1 MIEIDVDETFRHGRP
16 IAPYDC
22 LPRMRRQWKSGGFP
36 VFTLRHYAV
45 AALAL
50 AGICSPSPSFSQELS
65 RFDREQGKMM
75 LNMIRDDLEKNYY
88 DPEFRGLKMDEVFN
102 TATDAIAR
110 ATFHHEIYNAVA
122 GPLLA
127 LDDSHTFFFP
137 PRWSAKL
144 EFGWEMQMIG
154 DACYLVAIQPGSDA
168 EAKGLL
174 RGDRVLSVDGERPS
188 RAGMTTMLYVH
199 RLLAPR
205 ASSSLMIQS
214 PGGKPREIIV
224 KTKVTEEKRLWT
236 KSADLANLIRDLRDR
251 AYLGR
256 HRLHELGSDLV
267 IWKMP
272 EFDLTREDVHR
283 GVRIASKHPAL
294 ILDMR
299 GNPGG
304 AVETLENMVGC
315 FIEGETKIGDVKSRE
330 RMQPITAKKGS
341 VVFGGKMVVLVDSD
355 SGSAAELFARTMQ
368 LTGRAKVI
376 GDRSGGAV
384 MMSRQ
389 YSRRIGSGNA
399 IFFGSSVTVAD
410 IIMPDGKSLEHAGV
424 TPDEVMLPTGEDLA
438 AGRDP
443 VLSHAASLVGVTLDP
458 AKAGALFPFE
468 WKR

>member
-1 MIEIDVDETFRHGRP
+1 MI
-16 IAPYDC
+16 
-22 LPRMRRQWKSGGFP
+22 
-36 VFTLRHYAV
+36 TLRQSTV
-45 AALAL
+45 VALAL
-50 AGICSPSPSFSQELS
+50 AGICSASPSFSQELS
-65 RFDREQGKMM
+65 RFDRDQGKMM
-75 LNMIRDDLEKNYY
+75 LNMIRDDLEKYYY
-88 DPEFRGLKMDEVFN
+88 DPGFRGMKMDEAF
-102 TATDAIAR
+102 TAATDAIAR
-110 ATFHHEIYNAVA
+110 ATFHHEIYNAIA

-137 PRWSAKL
+137 PAWSAKI

-154 DACYLVAIQPGSDA
+154 DHCYLAAIQPGSDA

-174 RGDRVLSVDGERPS
+174 RGDRVLSVDGVRPS
-188 RAGMTTMLYVH
+188 RDGMITMLYEH

-214 PGGKPREIIV
+214 PGGKPREVIV
-224 KTKVTEEKRLWT
+224 KTKVSGEKRLWT
-236 KSADLANLIRDLRDR
+236 KSTDLADLIRGLKDR

-256 HRLHELGSDLV
+256 HRLHDAGSELV

-283 GVRIASKHPAL
+283 GIRIARKFPAL

-304 AVETLENMVGC
+304 AVETLENMIGC

-330 RMQPITAKKGS
+330 RMQPITARKGS
-341 VVFGGKMVVLVDSD
+341 VVFEGKLIVLVDSD
-355 SGSAAELFARTMQ
+355 SGSAAELLARTMQ

-376 GDRSGGAV
+376 GDRSAGAV
-384 MMSRQ
+384 MMSRE
-389 YSRRIGSGNA
+389 YGRRIGSGTTM
-399 IFFGSSVTVAD
+399 FFGSSITVAD
-410 IIMPDGKSLEHAGV
+410 IIMPDGKSLERVGV

-443 VLSHAASLVGVTLDP
+443 VLSHAASLCGVTLDP
-458 AKAGALFPFE
+458 AKAGALFPIE